1 MIGSKPK
8 ILFLYVCKCVYVYCV
23 SIFAIMQS
31 TCPLLWC
38 CLCKIISNSFSVPLL
53 LSLPPSPSAQM
64 HTTHPCLRS
73 FLSVLNNGFT

>member
-8 ILFLYVCKCVYVYCV
+8 RLFLYVCKCVYVYCV

-38 CLCKIISNSFSVPLL
+38 CLCKIISNSFSLPLFP
-53 LSLPPSPSAQM
+53 SLPPSFSLCTNAYHSPLSQILPVSAQ
-64 HTTHPCLRS
+64 
-73 FLSVLNNGFT
+73 